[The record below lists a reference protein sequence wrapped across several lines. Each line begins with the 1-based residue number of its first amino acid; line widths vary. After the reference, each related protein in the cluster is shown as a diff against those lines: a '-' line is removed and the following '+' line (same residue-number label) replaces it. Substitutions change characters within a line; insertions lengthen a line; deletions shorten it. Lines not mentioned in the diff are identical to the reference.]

1 MSNHNL
7 NLSVYID
14 CEDKFVVRQ
23 VENYFKE
30 KDIHR
35 ALACHD
41 SHGCIFIRNNIQV
54 GDISRISACR
64 RKTVDV
70 PIMIY
75 TGFSTD
81 NERIS
86 LYGIGIDMH
95 SDFPRPF
102 EELYLRYMVMAR
114 RYNFK
119 FKSQIYHAGS
129 LTLKYLQLVFASGT
143 EIKLQ
148 MREYE
153 VLAYLFQH
161 PGILLRRSDIMEA
174 IKGESDFFATR
185 ELDVYLSRIRK
196 HLSGSGTHIECVH
209 GRGIIFHSK

>member
-7 NLSVYID
+7 HLSVYID

-23 VENYFKE
+23 VEHYFKD
-30 KDIHR
+30 KGIFR

-41 SHGCIFIRNNIQV
+41 SQGCIFIRNNLQV
-54 GDISRISACR
+54 GDMSRISACR

-70 PIMIY
+70 PIMVY

-81 NERIS
+81 GERVA
-86 LYGIGIDMH
+86 LYGLGIDMH
-95 SDFPRPF
+95 SAYPRPL

-119 FKSQIYHAGS
+119 FKAQVYHAGS
-129 LTLKYLQLVFASGT
+129 LTLKYLQLVYPNGM

-148 MREYE
+148 LREYE

-161 PGILLRRSDIMEA
+161 PGVLIKRGDIMENVMGENNYFA
-174 IKGESDFFATR
+174 IR
-185 ELDVYLSRIRK
+185 QLDVYLSRIRK
-196 HLSGSGTHIECVH
+196 HLSNTGIHIECIH
-209 GRGIIFHSK
+209 NKGIIFHEK